1 MIFTVRHRKC
11 LQNGRFGGP
20 NGENEAQLYTGAK
33 IRQECLDEG
42 WLERWPDSL
51 NGTRM
56 YRTTELGWAMLDAP
70 APTKANTGPKIK
82 VVPQRIATFGPRIAK
97 PLPRNRFRETDK

>member
-1 MIFTVRHRKC
+1 MNEVIFTARHRKC

-42 WLERWPDSL
+42 WLERLPDSL

-56 YRTTELGWAMLDAP
+56 YRTTELGCAMLDAP
-70 APTKANTGPKIK
+70 TPIKANTGPKIK
-82 VVPQRIATFGPRIAK
+82 MAPQRIAPFDPRIAK
-97 PLPRNRFRETDK
+97 RILQKR